1 MADAPHPG
9 EILREDFVKPSGLSV
24 TDLAAVLGISRKNL
38 SQILN
43 EKTGI
48 SAEMAIRLSKVF
60 KTSAKVWT
68 GIQMEYELSMVMK
81 NVDTIEVGELPS
93 NLT

>member
-43 EKTGI
+43 EKTVI

-60 KTSAKVWT
+60 KTSAKVWA
-68 GIQMEYELSMVMK
+68 GIQMEYELSMAMK
-81 NVDTIEVGELPS
+81 NADAIEVGELPS
-93 NLT
+93 NLS